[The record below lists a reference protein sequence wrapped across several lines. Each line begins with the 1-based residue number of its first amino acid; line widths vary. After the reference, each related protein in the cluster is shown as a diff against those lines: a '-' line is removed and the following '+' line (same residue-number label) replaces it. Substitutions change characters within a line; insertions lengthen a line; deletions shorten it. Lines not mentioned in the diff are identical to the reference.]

1 MKSQVNRRAHGV
13 IRGSR
18 AEGGLQR
25 AMVRAL
31 VLAQV
36 VAPVSVRAQVVAAPG
51 ANAPGVVQTANGLQQ
66 VNITAPTAA
75 GVSKNV
81 YSQFDVPRQGVIL
94 NNSPTIVS
102 TQQAGYVNGNPNLA
116 RDQAARV
123 ILNQVNSNS
132 PSQLRGYLE
141 VAGKAAQVVVAN
153 SAGIMVDGGGFINTT
168 RAVLTTG
175 IPIMSADGS
184 LAGYQV
190 NGGRLVIQGDGLNA
204 ANVDQVDLIARA
216 VQVNAALHAKQLNVV
231 TGTNRVDHETLAVQ
245 KTTGDGVAPDVA
257 VDVGQL
263 GGMYAQRIFL
273 VGTENGVGVSNKGVI
288 AAQAGDLTLTT
299 EGKLVTTGKTE
310 ATGNVSL
317 NARTGID
324 NQGSVY
330 AGGFADVRTGGILDN
345 SGVLSAAGNL
355 IAQAAGLTSGG
366 TLGAGLDA
374 GGQATLVGSLTV
386 TASGK
391 VVATG
396 RNVARG
402 DMTFV
407 ADTLD
412 LSGSRSDASQSLSL
426 TSQAGDIDLQRAIVT
441 ASNALSV
448 KAAQGL
454 LNVNGTLSA
463 DTITLAA
470 LGRIDNT
477 DAQTAARTRLD
488 VTGGSLD
495 NQRGLFQSGGLLKV
509 KGASLNN
516 TAGRVVSLGG
526 NGTSI
531 DIDGELRNAAGANG
545 LGAPGGVIGT
555 NGDLRLH
562 AGSLLN
568 AAQLV
573 TGTTMTLTSGQLD
586 NTNGTLSGE
595 QIDVSVDGV
604 LTNRQGAISATT
616 STIRTGQLVN
626 DHGLIDADTLSLTV
640 SGDASNRSGEIKQY
654 GDSAQTIKVGGA
666 LDNTAGTVA
675 TKANGLTLNVG
686 QLVND
691 QGKISHLGN
700 GTLSVVS
707 TGDVTNLTGLLGSL
721 GALRISA
728 ARIDNT
734 GGELSA
740 GDSVWLTATTNIVNR
755 SGGVVYGTK
764 SLTVSVATDI
774 DNAAGS
780 MQSGGA
786 VTLDAKGT
794 LTNTGGRISANGAH
808 DTLTVTVGSVANV
821 SGQLTNAGDGDTAV
835 AAARDVSNA
844 GGTIGGNGKLSV
856 AAASLSN
863 IGGGKII
870 GGGDVLLGVVGL
882 LDNSAGQL
890 FGGNSLTVTQATA
903 RLNNAGGII
912 ESRGDVSL
920 QVASLD
926 NGSGVIRSNR
936 DVGVGGAMN
945 GAGQM
950 TAGRNLTLAAV
961 GDYVNASANRLRADG
976 ILKLTSTGRFTN
988 DGTLTAPG
996 TLYVQAAQ
1004 IVNNANGSINATT
1017 TQLSAAGLFSNS
1029 GSIGGD
1035 TVRLKA
1041 NYFFNDYGVL
1051 GNDVQ
1056 INAVDIENN
1065 SASAIIGGARRL
1077 ALYASNSVSNYDGAL
1092 LYSMGD
1098 IEIARDGT
1106 RDGQGLLANQMAL
1119 LTNRS
1124 ANIVA
1129 DGNLDIAARV
1139 INNSRTSIV
1148 TQPGTPQSTTQSFSL
1163 YTAGLTGG
1171 DETMAHV
1178 SLTFPEWFWSGGR
1191 APISSSLLQT
1201 LARPLTVDIPKSQVT
1216 NVNLAAKTFSL
1227 TKPLE
1232 ESYQDA
1238 TTQGKGPCD
1247 DHGQCES
1254 STKTRDVGK
1263 NPTQYFNSIVDNG
1276 DSYRIV
1282 FWPDWD
1288 PNTMIRPD
1296 QAISRGDLGIDQR
1309 DYNEIT
1315 RVVTTTRTR
1324 DELISASP
1332 EAKLQAQGSIRI
1344 NADGGA
1350 INNQSSTMT
1359 AGGDLIRRAT
1369 GGSVN
1374 DVGITLQETVTQTQ
1388 TSTFYWHQKSG
1399 GDSDQQTVAY
1409 PVTPLPPTTLASL
1422 PAIAVGNQS
1431 VQSSGRN
1438 ITVSSVDRSGNTVG
1452 SAGVTGGNAT
1462 GTQLGNLSGA
1472 VANRQTLG
1480 SSAQAI
1486 PGLTLPKNA
1495 LFQLRSA
1502 PGQTYLVATDSRF
1515 TDYGKFISSDYM
1527 LTGLNLDP
1535 QTTQKRIGDGFYE
1548 TQLVR
1553 DQITAL
1559 TGKTLLAG
1567 YTNYLDEYTALL
1579 NNGVTYGK
1587 QFGLNVGVALSEAQM
1602 KQLTSDM
1609 VWLVSQDVTLPDG
1622 SVQSV
1627 LVPQVYLAQANT
1639 VDLTNTGALVAGGSV
1654 KLAATGDVKN
1664 SGQIVSDT
1672 ATTILGDAI
1681 VNLGVIGSGGTTALS
1696 SLGDIRN
1703 TGGRI
1708 GGKDVVVQ
1716 AGRDLINESTT
1727 LTQTA
1732 GTDNGGGFTSSA
1744 SATGIGAVGIISGSN
1759 SATAVAARDVTLNA
1773 GAIASDGAVVVA
1785 AGRDINANTLTV
1797 GQSQIVGTTD
1807 GQNGGR
1813 DVIAQN
1819 VSSAISAGGNLTTV
1833 SGRDTTLS
1841 GTTVAA
1847 GGNATV
1853 LAGNDVTVT
1862 AVKDSHTHDERSFGG
1877 SLQYTKS
1884 SLDEAVNGASVS
1896 AGNHL
1901 LIGAGQASAVGGVLG
1916 AYQISPVAASS
1927 GTGNLSVLGSSV
1939 SSQGNGTIALAATG
1953 DVNIGTV
1960 TETHDSQSW
1969 QHDSSSGFLS
1979 KTEETSSSSSHQTIA
1994 VGSTVSGNAV
2004 GVAAGR
2010 DLVVSGSTVVGT
2022 QDVALQA
2029 GRDVRIESAQNESQ
2043 SSSFYE
2049 KKSSG
2054 LGSSGGVG
2062 VSYGKNEQ
2070 RDQTND
2076 SSVTQTGS
2084 MVGSLNGN
2092 VSIVAG
2098 NDLLVRGSDIMAA
2111 GDITGIGQNVTI
2123 ESALNQ
2129 QHHDETHEFKSSGFT
2144 LAVKSPVV
2152 DAVQNVT
2159 NQVKAAVDSG
2169 GDARVSALR
2178 GYAAASGAY
2187 GAYNEA
2193 ARAADMFADPNS
2205 KAKPEAKVEL
2215 SWGSSSSKSTSSV
2228 DTTQNVSSN
2237 IRSGGTTAFVATG
2250 DAASGKG
2257 NVNII
2262 GSNIDAK
2269 DVLLQANNQVN
2280 ILSSKDTESTRS
2292 DNESKGGSFGVSFG
2306 TSGWGVSA
2314 SFSKSN
2320 GDANSDSTFQNNSHI
2335 NASNTAVIVSGG
2347 DTNIVGGNVNA
2358 DKVIARVGGDLNIAS
2373 VQDTSES
2380 SAHQESMGGGFSA
2393 SMGGASG
2400 SFSYSRGNAS
2410 GNYAGVVE
2418 QAGIQAGS
2426 GGFDINVAGN
2436 TDLKGSY
2443 IASTA
2448 DPSQNQLTTGTLTFS
2463 DIQNHSD
2470 YSANSF
2476 GFGGGGSFGNGGA
2489 NERTTG
2495 PSSGKNTGGIA
2506 PMLPQSESGS
2516 ERGVTRSGVSDGTI
2530 TLTNGANQTQDLAS
2544 LNRDTSNLNE
2554 TVNRTPDLQ
2563 NLLNDQSRLMAAATA
2578 AGEAVAR
2585 DIGTYADKKR
2595 EAAQKL
2601 ADATT
2606 DPELKAQYQKEADDW
2621 KEGGD
2626 YRAAMHAAGGAIIA
2640 GLGGGNALG
2649 GALGAGLTSK
2659 LGGTLNELSEN
2670 IQKARP
2676 TGNADIDQALAQI
2689 VATGVG
2695 TAVGAAVG
2703 GSSGAFT
2710 GYNVDRFN
2718 RQLHPQETEVI
2729 SALAKEKAKSI
2740 CQGDAACFGRVTV
2753 YWTDILE
2760 RTAKGLV
2767 DDAENAKNLSY
2778 LQGLM
2783 QVSADPNSAGAQGGV
2798 STYLANLKD
2807 AQEMLSAYMGQK
2819 IIVGGNPVIS
2829 NGAPQTFFSATDGQR
2844 ASPYANSILGM
2855 QLPGPIIPG
2864 MELRDRNRLDTF
2876 ATPNGAAQPVYPIEE
2891 WFLGGKLVEKLIGS
2905 AGRWLATSDVA
2916 LLERVSASPAGNI
2929 SAQQIT
2935 REGTSLRLTA
2945 EDRTLLSQ
2953 LDAISSTGIQG
2964 DLREYVVNNYFL
2976 RNGYKPLEGKCGA
2989 NNCFDGVYVKGDTV
3003 YIVEVKPLK
3012 SDGSIKLNGPS
3023 GDLPTQM
3030 SSDWIDDALSRL
3042 GKGTAE
3048 QRATVDAITSALNNG
3063 KLVKFVT
3070 GVDRN
3075 GITAVKI
3082 K

>member
-1 MKSQVNRRAHGV
+1 ME
-13 IRGSR
+13 I
-18 AEGGLQR
+18 GLQHGL
-25 AMVRAL
+25 VRAL
-31 VLAQV
+31 VLAQII
-36 VAPVSVRAQVVAAPG
+36 APISVRAQVVAVPG
-51 ANAPGVVQTANGLQQ
+51 GPNVVQTANGLQQ
-66 VNITAPTAA
+66 VNITTPTAA

-94 NNSPTIVS
+94 NNSPTIVN

-153 SAGIMVDGGGFINTT
+153 SAGILIDGGGFINTT

-175 IPIMSADGS
+175 TPIMGADGS
-184 LAGYQV
+184 LSGYQV

-231 TGTNRVDHETLAVQ
+231 TGANRVDHESLAVQ
-245 KTTGDGVAPDVA
+245 KIAGDGAAPDVSI
-257 VDVGQL
+257 DVGQL

-299 EGKLVTTGKTE
+299 QGKLVNSGKTE
-310 ATGNVSL
+310 TSGSL
-317 NARTGID
+317 SIDARDGVDNPGTLYAAANAEL
-324 NQGSVY
+324 
-330 AGGFADVRTGGILDN
+330 RTGGALQN
-345 SGVLSAAGNL
+345 GGQLSAAGNVS
-355 IAQAAGLTSGG
+355 AQAASVASNG
-366 TLGAGLDA
+366 TLGAGIDA
-374 GGQATLVGSLTV
+374 NGQATLAGSLSV

-402 DMTFV
+402 DLIVTGG
-407 ADTLD
+407 ALD
-412 LSGSRSDASQSLSL
+412 LSGSRTDATGGL
-426 TSQAGDIDLQRAIVT
+426 TFLSQAGDVDIQRAIVSAAT
-441 ASNALSV
+441 ALKITS
-448 KAAQGL
+448 AQHL
-454 LNVNGTLSA
+454 LNANGNLSA

-470 LGRIDNT
+470 IGRIDNR
-477 DAQTAARTRLD
+477 DAQSVATSRLD
-488 VTGGSLD
+488 VTGTDIDNARGLLQSGGELKIKGTSLD
-495 NQRGLFQSGGLLKV
+495 NS
-509 KGASLNN
+509 
-516 TAGRVVSLGG
+516 AGRVVSLAGDDAG
-526 NGTSI
+526 I
-531 DIDGELRNAAGANG
+531 EVDGELRNAGGTTANG
-545 LGAPGGVIGT
+545 NTGGVIGG
-555 NGDLRLH
+555 NGDLRIH
-562 AGSLLN
+562 ADSVVNSAQIVAGKALSL
-568 AAQLV
+568 
-573 TGTTMTLTSGQLD
+573 TGRQLD
-586 NTNGTLSGE
+586 NTGGTVSGERIDATLSGAL
-595 QIDVSVDGV
+595 I
-604 LTNRQGAISATT
+604 NRQGTVSAAT
-616 STIRTGQLVN
+616 STLQVGSLN
-626 DHGLIDADTLSLTV
+626 NKDGLIEADTLSLTATGNV
-640 SGDASNRSGEIKQY
+640 SNAGGQIKQY
-654 GDSAQTIKVGGA
+654 GQTGQTIKVGGIF
-666 LDNTAGTVA
+666 DNTAGNVVSNA
-675 TKANGLTLNVG
+675 GNLTLDVVD
-686 QLVND
+686 LTND
-691 QGKISHLGN
+691 GGKVSHLGN
-700 GTLSVVS
+700 GVLNVLAS
-707 TGDVTNLTGLLGSL
+707 GGFTNASGILGSL
-721 GALRISA
+721 GALTMAA

-734 GGELSA
+734 AGELSA
-740 GDSVWLTATTNIVNR
+740 VDTATLTSSSDIRNR
-755 SGGVVYGTK
+755 DGAKIYGAK
-764 SLTVSVATDI
+764 GLTVTATRDV

-780 MQSGGA
+780 MQAAGN
-786 VTLDAKGT
+786 VKVDTKGT
-794 LTNTGGRISANGAH
+794 LTNTGGRVSANGAH
-808 DTLTVTVGSVANV
+808 ETLTVTAGSVANA
-821 SGQLTNAGDGDTAV
+821 SGQITNAGDGDTTLTAV
-835 AAARDVSNA
+835 GSIGNA
-844 GGTIGGNGKLSV
+844 GGTLGGNGGLAV
-856 AAASLSN
+856 TAASLSN
-863 IGGGKII
+863 VSGGKVIGGGA
-870 GGGDVLLGVVGL
+870 LTLGVSGL
-882 LDNSAGQL
+882 IDNTGGRV
-890 FGGNSLTVTQATA
+890 FGGASLTVTKASASVVNT
-903 RLNNAGGII
+903 GGTL
-912 ESRGDVSL
+912 ESAGDVAL
-920 QVASLD
+920 QVASLS
-926 NGSGVIRSNR
+926 NAGGVIRSNQ
-936 DVGVGGAMN
+936 DVGLSGVMS

-950 TAGRNLTLAAV
+950 TAGRNLTLAAI
-961 GDYVNASANRLRADG
+961 GDYVNSSANLLRADG
-976 ILKLTSTGRFTN
+976 VLKLTSTGRLTN
-988 DGTLTAPG
+988 TGAFSAPG
-996 TLYVQAAQ
+996 TLDIHAAE
-1004 IVNNANGSINATT
+1004 IVNAAGGGFNATT
-1017 TQLSAAGLFSNS
+1017 TRLSADGLFSNL
-1029 GSIGGD
+1029 GSISGD
-1035 TVRLKA
+1035 TVRLQA
-1041 NYFFNDYGVL
+1041 GSFVNTNAVL

-1056 INAVDIENN
+1056 VNAADIENN
-1065 SASAIIGGARRL
+1065 GVAAVMGGARRL
-1077 ALYASNSVSNYDGAL
+1077 ALYATNTVSNYDGAL

-1098 IEIARDGT
+1098 IEIGRDGT
-1106 RDGQGLLANQMAL
+1106 RDGAGLLANQIAVL
-1119 LTNRS
+1119 NNRS
-1124 ANIVA
+1124 ASIIA

-1139 INNSRTSIV
+1139 VNNTRTSIV
-1148 TQPGTPQSTTQSFSL
+1148 TQPGTPQSTTQSLSL

-1171 DETMAHV
+1171 DETMMHM

-1201 LARPLTVDIPKSQVT
+1201 LARPLTVNIPKSQVT
-1216 NVNLAAKTFSL
+1216 NVDLAAKTFSL

-1232 ESYQDA
+1232 ESYQDM
-1238 TTQGKGPCD
+1238 TTQGQGACD
-1247 DHGQCES
+1247 DHGQCGS
-1254 STKTRDVGK
+1254 STKTRDVGTK
-1263 NPTQYFNSIVDNG
+1263 PTQYFNSIIDNG

-1309 DYNEIT
+1309 DYNEIV
-1315 RVVTTTRTR
+1315 RNVTTTRTR
-1324 DELISASP
+1324 DQLISASP
-1332 EAKLQAQGSIRI
+1332 EAKLQAQGAIRI

-1359 AGGDLIRRAT
+1359 AGRDLIRRAQ
-1369 GGSVN
+1369 GGTVN
-1374 DVGITLQETVTQTQ
+1374 DVGILLQETVTQTQ

-1399 GDSDQQTVAY
+1399 GDSEQLDVAY
-1409 PVTPLPPTTLASL
+1409 PVTPLPPVTLASL
-1422 PAIAVGNQS
+1422 PAIALGGQS
-1431 VQSSGRN
+1431 VQSSGQS
-1438 ITVSSVDRSGNTVG
+1438 ITVTSVDRSGNTVG

-1462 GTQLGNLSGA
+1462 GTQLGNLSGG
-1472 VANRQTLG
+1472 VVNRQTLG

-1486 PGLTLPKNA
+1486 PGLTLPRNG
-1495 LFQLRSA
+1495 LFQLHTV
-1502 PGQTYLVATDSRF
+1502 PGQTFLVATDPRF
-1515 TDYGKFISSDYM
+1515 TNYGKFISSDYM

-1587 QFGLNVGVALSEAQM
+1587 EFGLSVGVGLSDAQM

-1639 VDLTNTGALVAGGSV
+1639 VDLTNTGALVSGGSV

-1732 GTDNGGGFTSSA
+1732 GTDNGGSFTSSA
-1744 SATGIGAVGIISGSN
+1744 SATGIGSVGIISGSN
-1759 SATAVAARDVTLNA
+1759 SVTVVAARDVTLNA

-1785 AGRDINANTLTV
+1785 AGRDINANALTV
-1797 GQSQIVGTTD
+1797 GQSQTVGTTD
-1807 GQNGGR
+1807 GQNGGN
-1813 DVIAQN
+1813 DVIVQN
-1819 VSSAISAGGNLTTV
+1819 VGSAISAGGNLTTV

-1841 GTTVAA
+1841 GTIVAA
-1847 GGNATV
+1847 GGNSTV

-1877 SLQYTKS
+1877 SLQYTQS

-1896 AGNHL
+1896 AGNHV

-1916 AYQISPVAASS
+1916 AYQITPVAASS
-1927 GTGNLSVLGSSV
+1927 GIGNLSVLGSSV
-1939 SSQGNGTIALAATG
+1939 SSQGNGSVALAATG

-1960 TETHDSQSW
+1960 TETHDSQKW

-2004 GVAAGR
+2004 GVSAGR

-2062 VSYGKNEQ
+2062 ISYGKNEQ

-2084 MVGSLNGN
+2084 TVGSLNGN
-2092 VSIVAG
+2092 VSVVAG

-2144 LAVKSPVV
+2144 LAVKSPVI
-2152 DAVQNVT
+2152 DAIQNVT
-2159 NQVKAAVDSG
+2159 NQVKSAVDSG

-2193 ARAADMFADPNS
+2193 TRAVDMLADPKS
-2205 KAKPEAKVEL
+2205 AAKPEAKVEL
-2215 SWGSSSSKSTSSV
+2215 SWGSSSSKSTSSF
-2228 DTTQNVSSN
+2228 DSTENVASN
-2237 IRSGGTTAFVATG
+2237 IKAGGTTAFIATG

-2269 DVLLQANNQVN
+2269 DVLLQATNQVN
-2280 ILSSKDTESTRS
+2280 VLSSKNTESTRS
-2292 DNESKGGSFGVSFG
+2292 DNESKSGSFGVSFG

-2380 SAHQESMGGGFSA
+2380 SAHQESMGGGLSL

-2418 QAGIQAGS
+2418 QSGIQAGS
-2426 GGFDINVAGN
+2426 GGFDVDVKGN

-2448 DPSQNQLTTGTLTFS
+2448 DPSKNQLTTGTLTFS
-2463 DIQNHSD
+2463 DIENHSD

-2495 PSSGKNTGGIA
+2495 PSSGKNTGGIS

-2516 ERGVTRSGVSDGTI
+2516 ERGVTRSGVSDGAI

-2659 LGGTLNELSEN
+2659 LGGALNELSDN
-2670 IQKARP
+2670 IQKAHP

-2718 RQLHPQETEVI
+2718 RQLHEDKDPRKDERKRIQQDIAPQFAAAHPGMTVEQATQILADQLLRQVDTTAAGKGGWNQEAANYLNNYAAAHAGETVGKDQWGNAVPLFGNAAGYQRNDSTIFSANPQTEIPPPTLGLGSLGSYFKGVGHGLADTLGHPLDTIWSSLKGVYVI
-2729 SALAKEKAKSI
+2729 ATDPVAAARLV
-2740 CQGDAACFGRVTV
+2740 QDAARNMVMQAGNGNFTPAGQQVGLEIGTFVVDTAGGVGAGAGVSKAFGAINDLRAMHAAVTSDGMANAATLPGLKAQLV
-2753 YWTDILE
+2753 NENLVNIAARDPRLGVAVNGSGTSNPNFSVGSGSVADANALGQVWVGDG
-2760 RTAKGLV
+2760 AKLV
-2767 DDAENAKNLSY
+2767 SNQAACPGCL
-2778 LQGLM
+2778 
-2783 QVSADPNSAGAQGGV
+2783 VSADGTMIYRPPQPKTSPFATTGV
-2798 STYLANLKD
+2798 QANFVR
-2807 AQEMLSAYMGQK
+2807 QTPSGT
-2819 IIVGGNPVIS
+2819 IIS
-2829 NGAPQTFFSATDGQR
+2829 NGHL
-2844 ASPYANSILGM
+2844 NV
-2855 QLPGPIIPG
+2855 IP
-2864 MELRDRNRLDTF
+2864 
-2876 ATPNGAAQPVYPIEE
+2876 
-2891 WFLGGKLVEKLIGS
+2891 
-2905 AGRWLATSDVA
+2905 
-2916 LLERVSASPAGNI
+2916 
-2929 SAQQIT
+2929 
-2935 REGTSLRLTA
+2935 
-2945 EDRTLLSQ
+2945 
-2953 LDAISSTGIQG
+2953 
-2964 DLREYVVNNYFL
+2964 
-2976 RNGYKPLEGKCGA
+2976 
-2989 NNCFDGVYVKGDTV
+2989 
-3003 YIVEVKPLK
+3003 
-3012 SDGSIKLNGPS
+3012 
-3023 GDLPTQM
+3023 
-3030 SSDWIDDALSRL
+3030 
-3042 GKGTAE
+3042 
-3048 QRATVDAITSALNNG
+3048 
-3063 KLVKFVT
+3063 
-3070 GVDRN
+3070 
-3075 GITAVKI
+3075 
-3082 K
+3082 

>member
-1 MKSQVNRRAHGV
+1 ME
-13 IRGSR
+13 I
-18 AEGGLQR
+18 GLQHGL
-25 AMVRAL
+25 VRAL
-31 VLAQV
+31 VLAQII
-36 VAPVSVRAQVVAAPG
+36 APISVRAQVVAVPG
-51 ANAPGVVQTANGLQQ
+51 GPNVVQTANGLQQ
-66 VNITAPTAA
+66 VNITTPTAA

-94 NNSPTIVS
+94 NNSPTIVN

-153 SAGIMVDGGGFINTT
+153 SAGILIDGGGFINTT

-175 IPIMSADGS
+175 TPIMGADGS
-184 LAGYQV
+184 LSGYQV

-231 TGTNRVDHETLAVQ
+231 TGANRVDHESLAVQ
-245 KTTGDGVAPDVA
+245 KIAGDGAAPDVSI
-257 VDVGQL
+257 DVGQL

-299 EGKLVTTGKTE
+299 QGKLVNSGKTE
-310 ATGNVSL
+310 TSGSL
-317 NARTGID
+317 SIDARDGVDNPGTLYAAANAEL
-324 NQGSVY
+324 
-330 AGGFADVRTGGILDN
+330 RTGGALQN
-345 SGVLSAAGNL
+345 GGQLSAAGNVS
-355 IAQAAGLTSGG
+355 AQAASVASNG
-366 TLGAGLDA
+366 TLGAGIDA
-374 GGQATLVGSLTV
+374 NGQATLAGSLSV

-402 DMTFV
+402 DLIVTGG
-407 ADTLD
+407 ALD
-412 LSGSRSDASQSLSL
+412 LSGSRTDATGGL
-426 TSQAGDIDLQRAIVT
+426 TLLSQAGDVDIQRAIVSAAT
-441 ASNALSV
+441 ALKITS
-448 KAAQGL
+448 AQHL
-454 LNVNGTLSA
+454 LNANGNLSA

-470 LGRIDNT
+470 IGRIDNR
-477 DAQTAARTRLD
+477 DAQSVATSRLD
-488 VTGGSLD
+488 VTGTDIDNARGLLQSGGELKIKGTSLD
-495 NQRGLFQSGGLLKV
+495 NS
-509 KGASLNN
+509 
-516 TAGRVVSLGG
+516 AGRVVSLAGDDAG
-526 NGTSI
+526 I
-531 DIDGELRNAAGANG
+531 EVDGELRNAGGTTANG
-545 LGAPGGVIGT
+545 NTGGVIGG
-555 NGDLRLH
+555 NGDLRIH
-562 AGSLLN
+562 ADSVVNSAQIVAGKALSL
-568 AAQLV
+568 
-573 TGTTMTLTSGQLD
+573 TGRQLD
-586 NTNGTLSGE
+586 NTGGTVSGERIDATLSGAL
-595 QIDVSVDGV
+595 I
-604 LTNRQGAISATT
+604 NRQGTVSAAT
-616 STIRTGQLVN
+616 STLQVGSLN
-626 DHGLIDADTLSLTV
+626 NKDGLIEADTLSLTATGNV
-640 SGDASNRSGEIKQY
+640 SNAGGQIKQY
-654 GDSAQTIKVGGA
+654 GQTGQTIKVGGIF
-666 LDNTAGTVA
+666 DNTAGNVVSNA
-675 TKANGLTLNVG
+675 GNLTLDVVD
-686 QLVND
+686 LTND
-691 QGKISHLGN
+691 GGKVSHLGN
-700 GTLSVVS
+700 GVLNVLAS
-707 TGDVTNLTGLLGSL
+707 GGFTNASGILGSL
-721 GALRISA
+721 GALTMAA

-734 GGELSA
+734 AGELSA
-740 GDSVWLTATTNIVNR
+740 VDTATLTSSSDIRNR
-755 SGGVVYGTK
+755 DGAKIYGAK
-764 SLTVSVATDI
+764 GLTVTATRDV

-780 MQSGGA
+780 MQAAGN
-786 VTLDAKGT
+786 VKVDTKGT
-794 LTNTGGRISANGAH
+794 LTNTGGRVSANGAH
-808 DTLTVTVGSVANV
+808 ETLTVTAGSVANA
-821 SGQLTNAGDGDTAV
+821 SGQITNAGDGDTTLTAV
-835 AAARDVSNA
+835 GSIGNA
-844 GGTIGGNGKLSV
+844 GGTLGGNGGLAV
-856 AAASLSN
+856 TAASLSN
-863 IGGGKII
+863 VSGGKVIGGGA
-870 GGGDVLLGVVGL
+870 LTLGVSGL
-882 LDNSAGQL
+882 IDNTGGRV
-890 FGGNSLTVTQATA
+890 FGGASLTVTKASASVVNT
-903 RLNNAGGII
+903 GGTL
-912 ESRGDVSL
+912 ESAGDVAL
-920 QVASLD
+920 QVASLS
-926 NGSGVIRSNR
+926 NAGGVIRSNQ
-936 DVGVGGAMN
+936 DVGLSGVMS

-950 TAGRNLTLAAV
+950 TAGRNLTLAAI
-961 GDYVNASANRLRADG
+961 GDYVNSSANLLRADG
-976 ILKLTSTGRFTN
+976 VLKLTSTGRLTN
-988 DGTLTAPG
+988 TGAFSAPG
-996 TLYVQAAQ
+996 TLDIHAAE
-1004 IVNNANGSINATT
+1004 IVNAAGGGFNATT
-1017 TQLSAAGLFSNS
+1017 TRLSADGLFSNL
-1029 GSIGGD
+1029 GSISGD
-1035 TVRLKA
+1035 TVRLQA
-1041 NYFFNDYGVL
+1041 GSFVNTNAVL

-1056 INAVDIENN
+1056 VNAADIENN
-1065 SASAIIGGARRL
+1065 GVAAVMGGARRL
-1077 ALYASNSVSNYDGAL
+1077 ALYATNTVSNYDGAL

-1098 IEIARDGT
+1098 IEIGRDGT
-1106 RDGQGLLANQMAL
+1106 RDGAGLLANQIAVL
-1119 LTNRS
+1119 NNRS
-1124 ANIVA
+1124 ASIIA

-1139 INNSRTSIV
+1139 VNNTRTSIV
-1148 TQPGTPQSTTQSFSL
+1148 TQPGTPQSTTQSLSL

-1171 DETMAHV
+1171 DETMMHM

-1201 LARPLTVDIPKSQVT
+1201 LARPLTVNIPKSQVT
-1216 NVNLAAKTFSL
+1216 NVDLAAKTFSL

-1232 ESYQDA
+1232 ESYQDM
-1238 TTQGKGPCD
+1238 TTQGQGACD
-1247 DHGQCES
+1247 DHGQCGS
-1254 STKTRDVGK
+1254 STKTRDVGTK
-1263 NPTQYFNSIVDNG
+1263 PTQYFNSIIDNG

-1309 DYNEIT
+1309 DYNEIV
-1315 RVVTTTRTR
+1315 RNVTTTRTR
-1324 DELISASP
+1324 DQLISASP
-1332 EAKLQAQGSIRI
+1332 EAKLQAQGAIRI

-1359 AGGDLIRRAT
+1359 AGRDLIRRAQ
-1369 GGSVN
+1369 GGTVN
-1374 DVGITLQETVTQTQ
+1374 DVGILLQETVTQTQ

-1399 GDSDQQTVAY
+1399 GDSEQLDVAY
-1409 PVTPLPPTTLASL
+1409 PVTPLPPVTLASL
-1422 PAIAVGNQS
+1422 PAIALGGQS
-1431 VQSSGRN
+1431 VQSSGQS
-1438 ITVSSVDRSGNTVG
+1438 ITVTSVDRSGNTVG

-1462 GTQLGNLSGA
+1462 GTQLGNLSGG
-1472 VANRQTLG
+1472 VVNRQTLG

-1486 PGLTLPKNA
+1486 PGLTLPRNG
-1495 LFQLRSA
+1495 LFQLHTV
-1502 PGQTYLVATDSRF
+1502 PGQTFLVATDPRF
-1515 TDYGKFISSDYM
+1515 TNYGKFISSDYM

-1587 QFGLNVGVALSEAQM
+1587 EFGLSVGVGLSDAQM

-1639 VDLTNTGALVAGGSV
+1639 VDLTNTGALVSGGSV

-1732 GTDNGGGFTSSA
+1732 GTDNGGSFTSSA
-1744 SATGIGAVGIISGSN
+1744 SATGIGSVGIISGSN
-1759 SATAVAARDVTLNA
+1759 SVTVVAARDVTLNA

-1785 AGRDINANTLTV
+1785 AGRDINANALTV
-1797 GQSQIVGTTD
+1797 GQSQTVGTTD
-1807 GQNGGR
+1807 GQNGGN
-1813 DVIAQN
+1813 DVIVQN
-1819 VSSAISAGGNLTTV
+1819 VGSAISAGGNLTTV

-1847 GGNATV
+1847 GGNSTV

-1877 SLQYTKS
+1877 SLQYTQS

-1896 AGNHL
+1896 AGNHV

-1916 AYQISPVAASS
+1916 AYQITPVAASS
-1927 GTGNLSVLGSSV
+1927 GIGNLSVLGSSV
-1939 SSQGNGTIALAATG
+1939 SSQGNGSVALAATG

-1960 TETHDSQSW
+1960 TETHDSQKW

-2004 GVAAGR
+2004 GVSAGR

-2062 VSYGKNEQ
+2062 ISYGKNEQ

-2092 VSIVAG
+2092 VSVVAG

-2144 LAVKSPVV
+2144 LAVKSPVI
-2152 DAVQNVT
+2152 DAIQNVT
-2159 NQVKAAVDSG
+2159 NQVKSAVDWG

-2193 ARAADMFADPNS
+2193 TRAVDMLADPKS
-2205 KAKPEAKVEL
+2205 AAKPEAKVEL
-2215 SWGSSSSKSTSSV
+2215 SWGSSSSKSTSSF
-2228 DTTQNVSSN
+2228 DSTENVASN
-2237 IRSGGTTAFVATG
+2237 IKAGGTTAFIATG

-2269 DVLLQANNQVN
+2269 DVLLQATNQVN
-2280 ILSSKDTESTRS
+2280 VLSSKNTESTRS
-2292 DNESKGGSFGVSFG
+2292 DNESKSGSFGVSFG

-2380 SAHQESMGGGFSA
+2380 SAHQESMGGGLSL

-2418 QAGIQAGS
+2418 QSGIQAGS
-2426 GGFDINVAGN
+2426 GGFDVDVKGN

-2448 DPSQNQLTTGTLTFS
+2448 DPSKNQLTTGTLTFS
-2463 DIQNHSD
+2463 DIENHSD

-2495 PSSGKNTGGIA
+2495 PSSGKNTGGIS

-2516 ERGVTRSGVSDGTI
+2516 ERGVTRSGVSDGAI

-2659 LGGTLNELSEN
+2659 LGGALNELSDN
-2670 IQKARP
+2670 IQKAHP

-2718 RQLHPQETEVI
+2718 RQLHEDKDPRKDERKRIQQDIAPQFAAAHPGMTVEQATQILADQLLRQVDTTAAGKGGWNQEAANYLNNYAAAHAGETVGKDQWGNAVPLFGNAAGYQRNDSTIFSANPQTEIPPPTLGLGSLGSYFKGVGHGLADTLGHPLDTIWSSLKGVYVI
-2729 SALAKEKAKSI
+2729 ATDPVAAARLV
-2740 CQGDAACFGRVTV
+2740 QDAARNMVMQAGNGNFTPAGQQVGLEIGTFVVDTAGGVGAGAGVSKAFGAINDLRAMHAAVTSDGMANAATLPGLKAQLV
-2753 YWTDILE
+2753 NENLVNIAARDPRLGVAVNGSGTSNPNFSVGSGSVADANALGQVWVGDG
-2760 RTAKGLV
+2760 AKLV
-2767 DDAENAKNLSY
+2767 SNQAACPGCL
-2778 LQGLM
+2778 
-2783 QVSADPNSAGAQGGV
+2783 VSADGTMIYRPPQPKTSPFATTGV
-2798 STYLANLKD
+2798 QANFVR
-2807 AQEMLSAYMGQK
+2807 QTPSGT
-2819 IIVGGNPVIS
+2819 IIS
-2829 NGAPQTFFSATDGQR
+2829 NGHL
-2844 ASPYANSILGM
+2844 NV
-2855 QLPGPIIPG
+2855 IP
-2864 MELRDRNRLDTF
+2864 
-2876 ATPNGAAQPVYPIEE
+2876 
-2891 WFLGGKLVEKLIGS
+2891 
-2905 AGRWLATSDVA
+2905 
-2916 LLERVSASPAGNI
+2916 
-2929 SAQQIT
+2929 
-2935 REGTSLRLTA
+2935 
-2945 EDRTLLSQ
+2945 
-2953 LDAISSTGIQG
+2953 
-2964 DLREYVVNNYFL
+2964 
-2976 RNGYKPLEGKCGA
+2976 
-2989 NNCFDGVYVKGDTV
+2989 
-3003 YIVEVKPLK
+3003 
-3012 SDGSIKLNGPS
+3012 
-3023 GDLPTQM
+3023 
-3030 SSDWIDDALSRL
+3030 
-3042 GKGTAE
+3042 
-3048 QRATVDAITSALNNG
+3048 
-3063 KLVKFVT
+3063 
-3070 GVDRN
+3070 
-3075 GITAVKI
+3075 
-3082 K
+3082 

>member
-1 MKSQVNRRAHGV
+1 MKSHVNRRAHGV
-13 IRGSR
+13 PRGSR

-31 VLAQV
+31 VLAQII
-36 VAPVSVRAQVVAAPG
+36 APVSVHAQVVAAPG
-51 ANAPGVVQTANGLQQ
+51 ANAPNVVQTANGLQQ

-94 NNSPTIVS
+94 NNSSTIVN

-168 RAVLTTG
+168 RGVLTTG
-175 IPIMSADGS
+175 TPIMGADGS
-184 LAGYQV
+184 LSGYQV

-231 TGTNRVDHETLAVQ
+231 TGTNRVDHETLSVQ
-245 KTTGDGVAPDVA
+245 KTTADANAPDVA
-257 VDVGQL
+257 LDVGQL

-299 EGKLVTTGKTE
+299 EGKLVTSGKTE
-310 ATGNVSL
+310 ATGDVL
-317 NARTGID
+317 VNAKAGID

-330 AGGFADVRTGGILDN
+330 AGGRADVRTSGTLDN
-345 SGVLSAAGNL
+345 GGVLSAAGDL
-355 IAQAAGLTSGG
+355 TAQAIAVTSHG
-366 TLGAGLDA
+366 TLGAGIDA
-374 GGQATLVGSLTV
+374 DGQPSLAGNLTL

-391 VVATG
+391 MTATG

-402 DMTFV
+402 DMSFL
-407 ADTLD
+407 AGALD
-412 LSGSRSDASQSLSL
+412 LSGSRTDASRNLSL
-426 TSQAGDIDLQRAIVT
+426 TSQLGDIDLQRAIVT

-448 KAAQGL
+448 RAVQGI
-454 LNVNGTLSA
+454 LNASGALSA

-470 LGRIDNT
+470 LGRIDNA
-477 DAQTAARTRLD
+477 DAQSVASTRLD
-488 VTGGSLD
+488 VTGGRID
-495 NQRGLFQSGGLLKV
+495 NQRGLFQSGGLLDV
-509 KGASLNN
+509 KGASLDN
-516 TAGRVVSLGG
+516 AGGRVASLSGD
-526 NGTSI
+526 GTSV
-531 DIDGELRNAAGANG
+531 DIAGDLNNAGGTSAS
-545 LGAPGGVIGT
+545 GAPGGVIGANGELSVRAGTVT
-555 NGDLRLH
+555 NTAQIVAGTQLH
-562 AGSLLN
+562 VSAGR
-568 AAQLV
+568 
-573 TGTTMTLTSGQLD
+573 LD

-595 QIDVSVDGV
+595 QINATVDTT
-604 LTNRQGAISATT
+604 LTNRQGAISAST
-616 STIRTGQLVN
+616 STIRAAQLDN
-626 DHGLIDADTLSLTV
+626 DHGLIDADTLSLAV
-640 SGDASNRSGEIKQY
+640 SGEASNRSGEIRQY
-654 GDSAQTIKVGGA
+654 GDSVQSINVGGTLNNA
-666 LDNTAGTVA
+666 AGTVA
-675 TKANGLTLNVG
+675 SNARDLTVDVG
-686 QLVND
+686 ALTND
-691 QGKISHLGN
+691 QGKIRHLGA
-700 GTLSVVS
+700 GSLTVLSS
-707 TGDVTNLTGLLGSL
+707 GDVTNLTGLLGSL
-721 GALRISA
+721 GILKINA

-734 GGELSA
+734 GGELTA
-740 GDSVWLTATTNIVNR
+740 GNATWLTSTADIVNR
-755 SGGVVYGTK
+755 NGAVYGTNG
-764 SLTVSVATDI
+764 LTLSAASNV
-774 DNAAGS
+774 DNTAGS

-786 VTLDAKGT
+786 VSLRADGI

-808 DTLTVTVGSVANV
+808 DTLSITAGSLANT
-821 SGQLTNAGDGDTAV
+821 SGQLTNAGDGETAV
-835 AAARDVSNA
+835 TAVRDVQNA
-844 GGTIGGNGKLSV
+844 AGTIGGNGKLTV
-856 AAASLSN
+856 DAATLSN
-863 IGGGKII
+863 VAGGRIV
-870 GGGDVLLGVVGL
+870 GGGDVLLGIAGA

-890 FGGNSLTVTQATA
+890 FGGNSVTVTNATTRVA
-903 RLNNAGGII
+903 NAGGTI
-912 ESRGDVSL
+912 ESVGDVSL
-920 QVASLD
+920 QVTSLD
-926 NGSGVIRSNR
+926 NGNGIIRSNR
-936 DVGVGGAMN
+936 DIGVAGAMS

-950 TAGRNLTLAAV
+950 TAGRNLTFSAV
-961 GDYVNASANRLRADG
+961 GDYANTSANRLRADG
-976 ILKLTSTGRFTN
+976 TLTLTSTGRFTN
-988 DGTLTAPG
+988 DGVLSAPG
-996 TLYVQAAQ
+996 TLDVRAAEF
-1004 IVNNANGSINATT
+1004 VNNANGAINAST
-1017 TQLSAAGLFSNS
+1017 TQLSASGLFSNS

-1035 TVRLKA
+1035 TVRLNA
-1041 NYFFNDYGVL
+1041 SHFYNGYGVL

-1056 INAVDIENN
+1056 VNAVDIENN
-1065 SASAIIGGARRL
+1065 GTSAVIGGARRL
-1077 ALYASNSVSNYDGAL
+1077 ALYASNSVANYDGAL
-1092 LYSMGD
+1092 LYSTGD

-1139 INNSRTSIV
+1139 INNSRTSIE
-1148 TQPGTPQSTTQSFSL
+1148 TQPGTPQSTTQSFGL
-1163 YTAGLTGG
+1163 YTAALPSGEQTL
-1171 DETMAHV
+1171 MHM
-1178 SLTFPEWFWSGGR
+1178 SRTFPEWKWSAGR
-1191 APISSSLLQT
+1191 APISSALLQA
-1201 LARPLTVDIPKSQVT
+1201 LATPLTVDIPKSQVT
-1216 NVNLAAKTFSL
+1216 NVDLAAKTFSL

-1232 ESYQDA
+1232 ESYEDA

-1254 STKTRDVGK
+1254 TTKTRDVGK
-1263 NPTQYFNSIVDNG
+1263 NPTQYFNSLVDNG

-1359 AGGDLIRRAT
+1359 AGRDLIRRAT

-1399 GDSDQQTVAY
+1399 GDDDQVTVAY

-1462 GTQLGNLSGA
+1462 GTRLGNLSGT

-1486 PGLTLPKNA
+1486 PGLTLPRNA
-1495 LFQLRSA
+1495 LFQIRTA
-1502 PGQTYLVATDSRF
+1502 PGQTYLVATDPRF
-1515 TDYGKFISSDYM
+1515 TEYGKFISSDYM
-1527 LTGLNLDP
+1527 LGELGLDP
-1535 QTTQKRIGDGFYE
+1535 QKTQKRVGDGFYE

-1567 YTNYLDEYTALL
+1567 YTSYLDEYTALL

-1587 QFGLNVGVALSEAQM
+1587 QFGLSVGVALSDAQM
-1602 KQLTSDM
+1602 KQLTTDM
-1609 VWLVSQDVTLPDG
+1609 VWLVSQEVTLPDG
-1622 SVQSV
+1622 TVQSV

-1639 VDLTNTGALVAGGSV
+1639 VDLTNTGALVSGGSV

-1681 VNLGVIGSGGTTALS
+1681 VNLGVIGSGGTTSLT

-1703 TGGRI
+1703 SGGRI

-1732 GTDNGGGFTSSA
+1732 GTDNGGSFTSSA

-1797 GQSQIVGTTD
+1797 GQSQTVGTTD

-1813 DVIAQN
+1813 DVIVQN
-1819 VSSAISAGGNLTTV
+1819 VGSAISAGGNLTTV

-1896 AGNHL
+1896 AGNHV

-1916 AYQISPVAASS
+1916 TYQITPVVASS

-1960 TETHDSQSW
+1960 TQTHDSQKW

-2004 GVAAGR
+2004 GVSAGR

-2029 GRDVRIESAQNESQ
+2029 GRDARIESAQNESQ

-2062 VSYGKNEQ
+2062 ISYGKNEQ

-2098 NDLLVRGSDIMAA
+2098 NDLRVRGSDIMAA

-2144 LAVKSPVV
+2144 LAVKSPVI

-2193 ARAADMFADPNS
+2193 ARAADMFADPSS

-2228 DTTQNVSSN
+2228 DSTQNVSSN

-2280 ILSSKDTESTRS
+2280 VLSSKDTESTRS

-2418 QAGIQAGS
+2418 QSGIQAGS
-2426 GGFDINVAGN
+2426 GGFDVDVKGN
-2436 TDLKGSY
+2436 TDLKGAY

-2448 DPSQNQLTTGTLTFS
+2448 DPSKNQLTTGTLTFS

-2476 GFGGGGSFGNGGA
+2476 GFGGGGTFGNGGA

-2516 ERGVTRSGVSDGTI
+2516 ERGVTRSGVSEGTI

-2585 DIGTYADKKR
+2585 DIGTYAEKKR

-2606 DPELKAQYQKEADDW
+2606 DPELKAQYQKEADNW

-2676 TGNADIDQALAQI
+2676 TGNADIDEALAQI

-2718 RQLHPQETEVI
+2718 RQLHPDEKKAIRAKANGDKEEERRLTRAACYAVKCWAEYAEG
-2729 SALAKEKAKSI
+2729 SAERNQNYVSDVEAAQLKAQLDWVEQQKVGGLFEYTPW
-2740 CQGDAACFGRVTV
+2740 QKVGDAIKHDPAGVAKDASKV
-2753 YWTDILE
+2753 VMGGV
-2760 RTAKGLV
+2760 TAKTGAGFCTTGFGCAVGLPMV
-2767 DDAENAKNLSY
+2767 AFGLSELSEGSNGLYKRYNGIDSPGLNPLRYGANYLSPTWGDLSY
-2778 LQGLM
+2778 DVL
-2783 QVSADPNSAGAQGGV
+2783 N
-2798 STYLANLKD
+2798 
-2807 AQEMLSAYMGQK
+2807 
-2819 IIVGGNPVIS
+2819 
-2829 NGAPQTFFSATDGQR
+2829 FSASLL
-2844 ASPYANSILGM
+2844 A
-2855 QLPGPIIPG
+2855 
-2864 MELRDRNRLDTF
+2864 LRV
-2876 ATPNGAAQPVYPIEE
+2876 PV
-2891 WFLGGKLVEKLIGS
+2891 
-2905 AGRWLATSDVA
+2905 
-2916 LLERVSASPAGNI
+2916 
-2929 SAQQIT
+2929 
-2935 REGTSLRLTA
+2935 
-2945 EDRTLLSQ
+2945 
-2953 LDAISSTGIQG
+2953 
-2964 DLREYVVNNYFL
+2964 
-2976 RNGYKPLEGKCGA
+2976 
-2989 NNCFDGVYVKGDTV
+2989 
-3003 YIVEVKPLK
+3003 PLK
-3012 SDGSIKLNGPS
+3012 MGVADGLNRPGSMFNVMVPKINNNTLIPITKQAAPY
-3023 GDLPTQM
+3023 GTTQGILIFGVG
-3030 SSDWIDDALSRL
+3030 SKGVAVIEDARRAGESR
-3042 GKGTAE
+3042 
-3048 QRATVDAITSALNNG
+3048 
-3063 KLVKFVT
+3063 
-3070 GVDRN
+3070 
-3075 GITAVKI
+3075 
-3082 K
+3082 

>member
-1 MKSQVNRRAHGV
+1 ME
-13 IRGSR
+13 I
-18 AEGGLQR
+18 GLQHGL
-25 AMVRAL
+25 VRAL
-31 VLAQV
+31 VLAQII
-36 VAPVSVRAQVVAAPG
+36 APISVRAQVVAAPG
-51 ANAPGVVQTANGLQQ
+51 GPTVVQTANGLQQ
-66 VNITAPTAA
+66 VNITTPTAA

-94 NNSPTIVS
+94 NNSPTIVN

-175 IPIMSADGS
+175 IPIMGADGS

-299 EGKLVTTGKTE
+299 EGKLVTTGRTE

-317 NARTGID
+317 NARAGID

-330 AGGFADVRTGGILDN
+330 AGGFADVRTGGILGN

-366 TLGAGLDA
+366 TLGAGIDA
-374 GGQATLVGSLTV
+374 DGQATLVGSLTV

-402 DMTFV
+402 DMTVV

-412 LSGSRSDASQSLSL
+412 LSGSRTDASQSLSL

-441 ASNALSV
+441 ASNALRV

-454 LNVNGTLSA
+454 LNANGALSA

-470 LGRIDNT
+470 LGRIDNN

-488 VTGGSLD
+488 VTGANLD

-509 KGASLNN
+509 RGATLNN

-526 NGTSI
+526 DGTSI
-531 DIDGELRNAAGANG
+531 DIDGELRNATGVNG
-545 LGAPGGVIGT
+545 LDAPGGVIGT

-562 AGSLLN
+562 AGSLIN

-573 TGTTMTLTSGQLD
+573 AGTTMTLTSGQLD
-586 NTNGTLSGE
+586 NTNGTLSSE

-616 STIRTGQLVN
+616 STLRAGQLVN

-640 SGDASNRSGEIKQY
+640 LGDASNRSGEIKQY
-654 GDSAQTIKVGGA
+654 GDSAQTVKVGA
-666 LDNTAGTVA
+666 VLDNTAGTVA
-675 TKANGLTLNVG
+675 TKASGLTLNVG

-700 GTLSVVS
+700 DTLSVIS
-707 TGDVTNLTGLLGSL
+707 TGDVTNMTGLLGSL

-728 ARIDNT
+728 ARIENT

-740 GDSVWLTATTNIVNR
+740 SDVVWLTATKNIVNR
-755 SGGVVYGTK
+755 SGGVVYGGN
-764 SLTVSVATDI
+764 SLRVVADTDI

-786 VTLDAKGT
+786 VKLDANGT
-794 LTNTGGRISANGAH
+794 LTNTSGRISANGAH
-808 DTLTVTVGSVANV
+808 DALTVTVGSLVNAA
-821 SGQLTNAGDGDTAV
+821 GQLTNAGDGDTTV
-835 AAARDVSNA
+835 TAARDVGNA
-844 GGTIGGNGKLSV
+844 GGTIGGNGRLSID
-856 AAASLSN
+856 AATLSN
-863 IGGGKII
+863 LSGGKII

-890 FGGNSLTVTQATA
+890 FGDTSLTVTPATA
-903 RLNNAGGII
+903 RLTNSGGTI

-920 QVASLD
+920 QIASLD
-926 NGSGVIRSNR
+926 NGGGVIRSNR

-988 DGTLTAPG
+988 DGTLMAPG
-996 TLYVQAAQ
+996 TLDVQAAQ
-1004 IVNNANGSINATT
+1004 IINNVNGSINATT

-1029 GSIGGD
+1029 GSISGD

-1041 NYFFNDYGVL
+1041 NYFFNGYGVL

-1065 SASAIIGGARRL
+1065 SASAIIGGAKRL

-1092 LYSMGD
+1092 LYSTGD

-1124 ANIVA
+1124 ASIVA

-1148 TQPGTPQSTTQSFSL
+1148 TQPGTPQSTTQGFSL

-1171 DETMAHV
+1171 DETMMHM

-1191 APISSSLLQT
+1191 APISSSLLEN
-1201 LARPLTVDIPKSQVT
+1201 LARPLTVNIPKSQVT
-1216 NVNLAAKTFSL
+1216 NVDLAAKTFSL

-1232 ESYQDA
+1232 ESYQDM
-1238 TTQGKGPCD
+1238 TTQGQGACD
-1247 DHGQCES
+1247 DHGQCGS
-1254 STKTRDVGK
+1254 STKTREVGK

-1315 RVVTTTRTR
+1315 RIVTTTRTR

-1359 AGGDLIRRAT
+1359 AGRDLIRRAT
-1369 GGSVN
+1369 GGSVD

-1399 GDSDQQTVAY
+1399 GDSDQKTVAY

-1438 ITVSSVDRSGNTVG
+1438 IAVSSVDRSGNTVG

-1472 VANRQTLG
+1472 VVNRQTLG

-1567 YTNYLDEYTALL
+1567 YTNYLDEYTMLL

-1587 QFGLNVGVALSEAQM
+1587 QFGLSVGVGLSDAQM

-1639 VDLTNTGALVAGGSV
+1639 VDLTNTGALVSGGSV

-1732 GTDNGGGFTSSA
+1732 GTDTGGSFTSSA

-1797 GQSQIVGTTD
+1797 GQSQTVGTTD
-1807 GQNGGR
+1807 GQNGGN
-1813 DVIAQN
+1813 DVIVQN
-1819 VSSAISAGGNLTTV
+1819 VGSAISAGGNLTAV

-1847 GGNATV
+1847 SGNATV

-1862 AVKDSHTHDERSFGG
+1862 AVKDSHSHDERSFGG
-1877 SLQYTKS
+1877 SLQYAKS

-1896 AGNHL
+1896 AGNHV
-1901 LIGAGQASAVGGVLG
+1901 LIGAGQTSAVGGVLG

-1939 SSQGNGTIALAATG
+1939 SSQGNGTVALAATG

-1960 TETHDSQSW
+1960 TETHDSQKW

-1994 VGSTVSGNAV
+1994 VGSTASGNAV
-2004 GVAAGR
+2004 GVSAGR
-2010 DLVVSGSTVVGT
+2010 DLIVSGSTVVGT

-2062 VSYGKNEQ
+2062 ISYGKNEQ

-2092 VSIVAG
+2092 VSVVAG

-2144 LAVKSPVV
+2144 LAVKSPVI
-2152 DAVQNVT
+2152 DAIQNVT

-2178 GYAAASGAY
+2178 GYAAASGAV
-2187 GAYNEA
+2187 GAFGETKGALSMLEA
-2193 ARAADMFADPNS
+2193 G
-2205 KAKPEAKVEL
+2205 KTPEAKVEL
-2215 SWGSSSSKSTSSV
+2215 SFGSSSSRSTSSV

-2269 DVLLQANNQVN
+2269 DVLLQATNQVN
-2280 ILSSKDTESTRS
+2280 VLSSKDTESTRS

-2418 QAGIQAGS
+2418 QSGIQAGS
-2426 GGFDINVAGN
+2426 GGFDVDVKGN

-2448 DPSQNQLTTGTLTFS
+2448 DPSKNQLTTGTLTFS
-2463 DIQNHSD
+2463 DIRNHSD

-2476 GFGGGGSFGNGGA
+2476 GFGGGGTFGNGGA

-2495 PSSGKNTGGIA
+2495 PSSGKNTGGIS

-2516 ERGVTRSGVSDGTI
+2516 ERGVTRSGVSDGAI

-2659 LGGTLNELSEN
+2659 LGGALNELSDN
-2670 IQKARP
+2670 IQKAHP

-2703 GSSGAFT
+2703 GSSGAFAA
-2710 GYNVDRFN
+2710 YNVDRFN
-2718 RQLHPQETEVI
+2718 RQLHSQESVVI
-2729 SALAKEKAKSI
+2729 SKLASEKAEQV
-2740 CQGDAACFGRVTV
+2740 CQGDAACIGQATV
-2753 YWTDILE
+2753 YWTDVLE
-2760 RTAKGLV
+2760 RTARGLV
-2767 DDAENAKNLSY
+2767 DDAENEKNLVY
-2778 LQGLM
+2778 LQRMM
-2783 QVSADPNSAGAQGGV
+2783 QAAGSTNSIGAQGGV
-2798 STYLANLKD
+2798 AQYLASMKE
-2807 AQEMLSAYMGQK
+2807 AQDMLSSFMGQTILVK
-2819 IIVGGNPVIS
+2819 GSPVIS
-2829 NGAPQTFFSATDGQR
+2829 DGSPQTYFSATGEQR
-2844 ASPYANSILGM
+2844 ANPYTNYLLGSQPPGSIIL
-2855 QLPGPIIPG
+2855 G
-2864 MELRDRNRLDTF
+2864 MELRDQSRLTYL
-2876 ATPNGAAQPVYPIEE
+2876 ATPNGAAQPVYPLEE
-2891 WFLGGKLVEKLIGS
+2891 WLIGGKLVDTLIGTLGRLLSSTDIAILGRASAS
-2905 AGRWLATSDVA
+2905 AG
-2916 LLERVSASPAGNI
+2916 GNI

-2935 REGTSLRLTA
+2935 RESTQLRLTSA
-2945 EDRTLLSQ
+2945 DRTLLSQ
-2953 LDAISSTGIQG
+2953 LDTVSNTALQG
-2964 DLREYVVNNYFL
+2964 DLREYVVNNYFV
-2976 RNGYKPLEGKCGA
+2976 RNGFKSMEGKCGGS
-2989 NNCFDGVYVKGDTV
+2989 NCFDGVYIKGDTLYV
-3003 YIVEVKPLK
+3003 VEVKPLR
-3012 SDGSIKLNGPS
+3012 SNGSIKLSTES
-3023 GDLPTQM
+3023 GNLPTQM
-3030 SSDWIDDALSRL
+3030 SDGWIESAIDRL
-3042 GKGTAE
+3042 GRGSND
-3048 QRATVDAITSALNNG
+3048 QRATAAAIRSAIEENR
-3063 KLVKFVT
+3063 LVKIVA
-3070 GVDRN
+3070 GVNSD
-3075 GITAVKI
+3075 GVTAVRLK
-3082 K
+3082 